1 MNIIVCIKQV
11 PDTATLIKIGSDGK
25 SIDSTG
31 VKFVLNFYDEMAVEE
46 AIRIKEKNPD
56 VTVTVISAGPDRVQ
70 ESIRV
75 ALAMGADKGIH
86 IKDPALG
93 NGDLFGYAKALAKA
107 IAQIPHDLVLCGAR
121 SVDEDLSGIGP
132 LIAELLGISVLPF
145 ANKVDIQGDKAIVQL
160 DADGAKQTAE
170 ANFPIVI
177 TAQRGLN
184 DPRYPSL
191 PSIIQAKKKEIKT
204 ISLSDLGLSPQEM
217 TPRSQTSKLELPPA
231 KPPGKMIQGE
241 PEVMVKELVRLLKD
255 EARVI

>member
-11 PDTATLIKIGSDGK
+11 PDTATLIKIGPDGK
-25 SIDSTG
+25 SIDTAG

-46 AIRIKEKNPD
+46 AVRIKEKNPD
-56 VTVTVISAGPDRVQ
+56 TTVTVISAGPDRVQ

-75 ALAMGADKGIH
+75 AMAMGADKGVH
-86 IKDPALG
+86 IKDLALE
-93 NGDLFGYAKALAKA
+93 NSDLFGYAKVLAKA
-107 IAQIPHDLVLCGAR
+107 ISQTPCDLVLCGAR

-132 LIAELLGISVLPF
+132 LIAELLGIPVLPF
-145 ANKVDIQGDKAIVQL
+145 ANKVDIQGGKAMVQL

-170 ANFPIVI
+170 ADFPVVI

-204 ISLSDLGLSPQEM
+204 VSLPDLGLSPQEM
-217 TPRSQTSKLELPPA
+217 SPRSQILKLELPPA
-231 KPPGKMIQGE
+231 KPPGKMIKGE
-241 PEVMVKELVRLLKD
+241 PEEMVRELVRLLKD